1 MPVYMRYVYGH
12 KLYQEDEYMANIQ
25 SGKLLDLLGSAFKS
39 LSNALQNV
47 LNNVASWADESDVTI
62 DPKKVKTT
70 EDGGIIF
77 QGEFGDGQRFKVKAV
92 PIADTDKFTMYV
104 KSDNGKKQKYDNV
117 TEKDFTKKLVDFAER
132 FMDGAAVEDTY
143 EDVKEHGNIH
153 DSEAD
158 FDINESKHL
167 QISLRKVV
175 AENEIQIELMSVNA
189 NYSPSEA
196 LVDIQTIVED
206 DSILPDIDE
215 TPVSFD
221 IAVTEDSYDLC
232 ECNCVDLNSAFD
244 HLVTAAYT
252 VYLNLQALHWNSMGK
267 KFMRIHTMID
277 DYLSYIRDMIDR
289 LAEINLQ
296 THDYMVN
303 PVILAKDAIVMV
315 SDGNIEG
322 DIAASEAESVILHLV
337 DVLNL
342 YYPNMDHDVQSE
354 FDEWIGYLKSEALY
368 KLRRM

>member
-1 MPVYMRYVYGH
+1 
-12 KLYQEDEYMANIQ
+12 MANIQ
-25 SGKLLDLLGSAFKS
+25 SGTLLDLLGSVFKS
-39 LSNALQNV
+39 LSKTLQNV
-47 LNNVASWADESDVTI
+47 LNDVASWADESDVKI

-77 QGEFGDGQRFKVKAV
+77 QGEFGDGQRFKVKAIPV
-92 PIADTDKFTMYV
+92 ADTDKFTMYI

-117 TEKDFTKKLVDFAER
+117 TEKDFTKKLVEFSEK

-153 DSEAD
+153 DSDAD

-167 QISLRKVV
+167 QMSLRKIV
-175 AENEIQIELMSVNA
+175 AENEIQVELMSVNA

-196 LVDIQTIVED
+196 LIDIQNIVDD
-206 DSILPDIDE
+206 DSILPDISE

-221 IAVTEDSYDLC
+221 IAVTDDAYDVC
-232 ECNCVDLNSAFD
+232 ECDCVDLNSAFN
-244 HLVTAAYT
+244 HLVTVAYT
-252 VYLNLQALHWNSMGK
+252 AYLNLQALHWNSIGK

-277 DYLSYIRDMIDR
+277 DYLSYIKDIIDR

-296 THDYMVN
+296 TNEYMVN
-303 PVILAKDAIVMV
+303 PVRLIMASEVLVP
-315 SDGNIEG
+315 DGNIEG
-322 DIAASEAESVILHLV
+322 DQAAAAAESLILYLV
-337 DVLNL
+337 DALDL